1 MSTTRSKLS
10 WLHGLFGDVI
20 LITPQFFVFSEKHV
34 ICFSYKSHDLHTFV
48 ILLPSLDMPYDQHEN
63 IIPCVE
69 FNIV

>member
-1 MSTTRSKLS
+1 MTRTKLS
-10 WLHGLFGDVI
+10 WLHGLFGDDI
-20 LITPQFFVFSEKHV
+20 LISRQHFVFSEKHV
-34 ICFSYKSHDLHTFV
+34 TYFSNKSHDLHTFV